1 MMEQS
6 HTRSVEQ
13 LNTCELP
20 DETQKYLRTDGS
32 VSYKK
37 LYLKRSSQNYY

>member
-13 LNTCELP
+13 LNTCELH
-20 DETQKYLRTDGS
+20 DEIEKHCFGLG
-32 VSYKK
+32 VMAKCC
-37 LYLKRSSQNYY
+37 LF